1 MNDLRNSH
9 YKAMKDLGYT
19 DEEIEKD
26 FEQVL
31 KDLDLFH
38 DWLKEKAEVKRIKE
52 GLPEDAPW

>member
-1 MNDLRNSH
+1 
-9 YKAMKDLGYT
+9 MKDLGYT